1 MQTGGGPPGEWSQ
14 LIVGHQWP
22 SEMTIAGLNA
32 WIENRGQIANAHH
45 NIADLLNAA
54 KTGPL
59 AVQEGKTADS
69 LVQLFDE
76 GEQLLV
82 VNQIHFV
89 QKNDNRRNADL
100 ACEQNMFTRL
110 DSAPE
115 FFNAMRKWEYNDRS
129 SGGWFSPQHYFYHYL
144 RSFWHYI

>member
-1 MQTGGGPPGEWSQ
+1 MMQNRRRLSGGWSQ

-22 SEMTIAGLNA
+22 SEMTIAGLHA

-59 AVQEGKTADS
+59 AMQQGKTADA

-76 GEQLLV
+76 GEQLARDVANKNGVKKDSTRPPLASV
-82 VNQIHFV
+82 HNLRDKLSDIADRYNQEIN
-89 QKNDNRRNADL
+89 KSWSPKS
-100 ACEQNMFTRL
+100 RL
-110 DSAPE
+110 
-115 FFNAMRKWEYNDRS
+115 R
-129 SGGWFSPQHYFYHYL
+129 
-144 RSFWHYI
+144 

>member
-22 SEMTIAGLNA
+22 SEMTITGLNA
-32 WIENRGQIANAHH
+32 WIENRGQIAAAHH

-59 AVQEGKTADS
+59 AVQEGKTADA

-76 GEQLLV
+76 GEQLARDVARKNGLKKDSYTSALNSV
-82 VNQIHFV
+82 HNLRENLSGIADRYNQEIKKV
-89 QKNDNRRNADL
+89 L
-100 ACEQNMFTRL
+100 E
-110 DSAPE
+110 
-115 FFNAMRKWEYNDRS
+115 S
-129 SGGWFSPQHYFYHYL
+129 SEPAAV
-144 RSFWHYI
+144 

>member
-1 MQTGGGPPGEWSQ
+1 MMQTGGGPPGEWSQ

-59 AVQEGKTADS
+59 AVQEGKTADA

-76 GEQLLV
+76 GEQLARD
-82 VNQIHFV
+82 IA
-89 QKNDNRRNADL
+89 QKNGVKKDSYTSALSSVHNLRDKLSDIAD
-100 ACEQNMFTRL
+100 R
-110 DSAPE
+110 
-115 FFNAMRKWEYNDRS
+115 YNQEIKQDPAIQRAG
-129 SGGWFSPQHYFYHYL
+129 SGQGAAHSRGDW
-144 RSFWHYI
+144 

>member
-1 MQTGGGPPGEWSQ
+1 MMQTGGGPPGGWSQ

-59 AVQEGKTADS
+59 AVQEGKTADA

-76 GEQLLV
+76 GEQLARDV
-82 VNQIHFV
+82 AR
-89 QKNDNRRNADL
+89 KNGVKKDSYTAALSSVHNLRDKLSGYRGSLQPRN
-100 ACEQNMFTRL
+100 
-110 DSAPE
+110 
-115 FFNAMRKWEYNDRS
+115 
-129 SGGWFSPQHYFYHYL
+129 
-144 RSFWHYI
+144 